1 MIPQPVAA
9 IIFLFPITDAY
20 EEFREKEETHLK
32 VHEQNIS
39 PNLIYYKQT
48 ISNACGMM
56 ALLHSIA
63 NNDHLVVGPGVFQ
76 NILQGTANRSSEER
90 AEYLENCADLAQ
102 IHASGAH
109 EGQTE
114 VCTM

>member
-1 MIPQPVAA
+1 MRYIVCMADMMLVGFDAESLAMIPQPVAA

-39 PNLIYYKQT
+39 SNLIYYKQT

-63 NNDHLVVGPGVFQ
+63 NNNHLVVGK
-76 NILQGTANRSSEER
+76 R
-90 AEYLENCADLAQ
+90 
-102 IHASGAH
+102 
-109 EGQTE
+109 
-114 VCTM
+114 